1 MAQLYILQ
9 KPDWRKRLLALLIF
23 LMIFFTSVYIAG
35 FHINKKEQWTIKDKQ
50 VLNKTYNQNDFR
62 GNLDSLKALFG
73 HHKQLP
79 EGYELQALLALSHY
93 PELKDVNIHF
103 SQTEAIIPLASR
115 PEPVSMFT
123 RKEKWQYN
131 IVISTKSLENLE
143 PILLKNLPFN
153 AQIGI
158 IGHEL
163 AHTVFYSDK
172 GIGEMLLIGLNY
184 PFPSFRARFEKN
196 TDRRTIAH
204 GLGWQLLEYA
214 THVREKMD
222 YENTSFGEAYY
233 LIPDQIKKQIAET
246 Y

>member
-1 MAQLYILQ
+1 MF
-9 KPDWRKRLLALLIF
+9 R
-23 LMIFFTSVYIAG
+23 S
-35 FHINKKEQWTIKDKQ
+35 KD
-50 VLNKTYNQNDFR
+50 
-62 GNLDSLKALFG
+62 
-73 HHKQLP
+73 
-79 EGYELQALLALSHY
+79 E
-93 PELKDVNIHF
+93 
-103 SQTEAIIPLASR
+103 
-115 PEPVSMFT
+115 
-123 RKEKWQYN
+123 WQYN
-131 IVISTKSLENLE
+131 IFISTKSLDDLE

-163 AHTVFYSDK
+163 AHTVFYLDK
-172 GIGEMLLIGLNY
+172 GIGEMILIGLNY
-184 PFPSFRARFEKN
+184 PFPSFRAIFEKN

-233 LIPDQIKKQIAET
+233 LNPEQVKKQILMT